1 MGSLSE
7 RDRRRRL
14 RARPA
19 GGRCVALGTALVLLL
34 ASTGCID
41 RGDAMSPMVSIREP
55 RSGATSTTVDLR
67 IVGYALDDEGIA
79 AIRVEGRD
87 LLAESIYDGE
97 RGRRLVEFAF
107 TIQDL
112 RDGDVTIMI
121 EVEDVGGRVTTLPYR
136 LRLDSTPPILELSA
150 VTPIAGGNLRVEGT
164 VRDNTVVSS
173 VRINDVP
180 LQFTPAPEFSFR
192 VDVADVAGGEIVV
205 EDAAGNVTRRT
216 LR

>member
-1 MGSLSE
+1 MATCVE
-7 RDRRRRL
+7 HARRR
-14 RARPA
+14 
-19 GGRCVALGTALVLLL
+19 GLLL
-34 ASTGCID
+34 AAALTLAISVAGCID

-55 RSGATSTTVDLR
+55 RSGATSTTANLR
-67 IVGYALDDEGIA
+67 IVGYALDDDGIA

-87 LLAESIYDGE
+87 LLSESIYQGE
-97 RGRRLVEFAF
+97 RGKRLVEFAF

-112 RDGDVTIMI
+112 SDGDVTIMI

-136 LRLDSTPPILELSA
+136 LRLDNTPPLLDLSA
-150 VTPIAGGNLRVEGT
+150 VTPIAGGNLRVEGN
-164 VRDNTVVSS
+164 VRDNTLVTS

-192 VDVADVAGGEIVV
+192 VDVADVEGGEIVV
-205 EDAAGNVTRRT
+205 EDAAGNVTRRA

>member
-1 MGSLSE
+1 MPMSTTTS
-7 RDRRRRL
+7 RTRR
-14 RARPA
+14 APA
-19 GGRCVALGTALVLLL
+19 SALLATLTLLL
-34 ASTGCID
+34 AGCID

-55 RSGATSTTVDLR
+55 RSGATSTTANLS
-67 IVGYALDDEGIA
+67 IYGYAMDDDGIA

-87 LLAESIYDGE
+87 LLSESIYAGE
-97 RGRRLVEFAF
+97 RGRHLVEFAF

-112 RDGDVTIMI
+112 SDGEVTIMI
-121 EVEDVGGRVTTLPYR
+121 EVEDTGGRVTTLPYR
-136 LRLDSTPPILELSA
+136 LRLDSTPPQLDLHA
-150 VTPIAGGNLRVEGT
+150 VTPLGGGTVRVEGS

-180 LQFTPAPEFSFR
+180 LQFTPAPELSFR
-192 VDVADVAGGEIVV
+192 VDVADVEGGEVVV

>member
-1 MGSLSE
+1 MTPLLT
-7 RDRRRRL
+7 RLRLRRL
-14 RARPA
+14 TLAAVSLVVLSAA
-19 GGRCVALGTALVLLL
+19 GCVN
-34 ASTGCID
+34 

-55 RSGATSTTVDLR
+55 RSGATSTTATLR

-79 AIRVEGRD
+79 AIRVEGSD
-87 LLAESIYDGE
+87 LLAESIYAGE
-97 RGRRLVEFAF
+97 RGKRLVEFAF

-121 EVEDVGGRVTTLPYR
+121 EVEDVGGRVTALPYR
-136 LRLDSTPPILELSA
+136 LRLDSTPPELDLSG
-150 VTPIAGGNLRVEGT
+150 VTPIGGGILRVEGT
-164 VRDNTVVSS
+164 VRDNTMVSS

-192 VDVADVAGGEIVV
+192 VDVADVEGGEIVV
-205 EDAAGNVTRRT
+205 EDAAGNVTRRP